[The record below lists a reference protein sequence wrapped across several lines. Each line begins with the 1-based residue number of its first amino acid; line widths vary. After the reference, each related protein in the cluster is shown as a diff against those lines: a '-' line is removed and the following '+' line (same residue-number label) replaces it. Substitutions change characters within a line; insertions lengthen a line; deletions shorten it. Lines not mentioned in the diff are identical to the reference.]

1 MWVATYNSL
10 VGVVSAAVGRRQS
23 GGALLSVPRGQAVL
37 GGAADGDRVDAV
49 GVTVTVAVIALAPA
63 ITRCPHKDRAFPT
76 AALQRTR

>member
-1 MWVATYNSL
+1 MKRMCVAAYNSL

-49 GVTVTVAVIALAPA
+49 GVTVAVAVIALAPA
-63 ITRCPHKDRAFPT
+63 IT
-76 AALQRTR
+76 